1 MTVLLTVLKI
11 IGIVLLIL
19 VGILLFLLLV
29 ILLAPI
35 RYNSEGKYDDENRP
49 LITARGSWICNIIR
63 FYFSL
68 KGKEKDYCLKVLWI
82 TVYPKRE
89 KASEDKDKDTG
100 DKRADDKAEMTED
113 GSDTGKE
120 SGDEE
125 VPNKETSDEGAFED
139 TIREEKATEA
149 DAETVS
155 EDIKADEALERLKG
169 RLSETDPDTGNK
181 EEDKRPEKKSFFKTL
196 KEGISNFRFKF
207 KKFCD
212 KISSGK
218 LKIEDMVAKI
228 TDPRTGAAV
237 RDLLFE
243 LKKLLY
249 HMRPRKFRLYLKAGF
264 EDPSLTGQLYGFY
277 NSLYGIHIGKPEV
290 VPDFEH
296 KCLEGDY
303 LIKGHLQL
311 LFVLTALVRL
321 YFNKDVMRLWG
332 MIKK

>member
-1 MTVLLTVLKI
+1 MTVFLAVLKI
-11 IGIVLLIL
+11 IGIILLIL

-35 RYNSEGKYDDENRP
+35 RYSSEGKYDNENRP

-82 TVYPKRE
+82 TVYPKKDR
-89 KASEDKDKDTG
+89 ASEDDDIEGISDKKSENKTTTD
-100 DKRADDKAEMTED
+100 E
-113 GSDTGKE
+113 GSDSEEAAGDRELSDKEATGE
-120 SGDEE
+120 GAL
-125 VPNKETSDEGAFED
+125 KETVQEGAG
-139 TIREEKATEA
+139 TEA
-149 DAETVS
+149 DDDAGS
-155 EDIKADEALERLKG
+155 EVKNTEEALERLKG
-169 RLSETDPDTGNK
+169 KLSETDPDITEK
-181 EEDKRPEKKSFFKTL
+181 EKDKRSDKKSFFKSL
-196 KEGISNFRFKF
+196 KEGIANFRFKF

-212 KISSGK
+212 KIRSGK
-218 LKIEDMVAKI
+218 LKIEDMVSKI

-249 HMRPRKFRLYLKAGF
+249 HMRPRKFRLYLRAGF

-277 NSLYGIHIGKPEV
+277 NSLYGIHMGKPEI

-311 LFVLTALVRL
+311 LFILIALVRL
-321 YFNKDVMRLWG
+321 YFNKDVMRLWN